1 MKPIRGRSPFPFRA
15 GESGGVLEPVPQNGS
30 VYGEWATPDNGGGGE
45 DVASS
50 YRRHTFPKIIFILL
64 AVLGIIIVMGISI
77 VTGEYPI
84 GILES
89 YQVLIDHIVRSI
101 SDWLGMDVAP
111 LDHAADVKDH
121 VVWNL
126 RMPRIAVGIVAGAGL
141 AVAGT
146 AMQSTLK
153 NPLADPYTTGI
164 SSGACFGA
172 TLAICY
178 GSGALSSDGSIVAS
192 AFIFS
197 LIPTAMI
204 VSISM
209 VKKVSPVSMI
219 LAGIAVMYIFNAF
232 TTVMRLWADP
242 NDLEAVYQW
251 QVGSFD
257 GLHWDDLPVMT
268 LVVLVGSVTVM
279 ILSRDLNILS
289 SGDENA
295 RSLGLDAS
303 TMRIILLIVVSL
315 MAAAIVS
322 VTGIIGFVGL
332 VAPHVCRMFI
342 GADNRFLVPAS
353 AAVGAL
359 VLVASDLIGRTV
371 IAPAVLQVGVVTAFI
386 GGPLFL
392 YLIIRQR
399 KEVWG

>member
-1 MKPIRGRSPFPFRA
+1 MKLPSLIGRGVPEGMP
-15 GESGGVLEPVPQNGS
+15 EPVPQDDR
-30 VYGEWATPDNGGGGE
+30 VYGEWASDRAEGGGQ
-45 DVASS
+45 DAAAS
-50 YRRHTFPKIIFILL
+50 YRRHTFRKVLFIIA
-64 AVLGIIIVMGISI
+64 AVFGIIAVVGISV
-77 VTGEYPI
+77 VTGDYPI

-89 YQVLIDHIVRSI
+89 YQVLFDHIIRSVQE
-101 SDWLGMDVAP
+101 WLGMDVP
-111 LDHAADVKDH
+111 DLDRIAAIKDH

-126 RMPRIAVGIVAGAGL
+126 RMPRIAAGIIAGAGL
-141 AVAGT
+141 AVAGA

-178 GSGALSSDGSIVAS
+178 GSGMLASSGSIVLS
-192 AFIFS
+192 AFVFS
-197 LIPTAMI
+197 LIPTAMV

-257 GLHWDDLPVMT
+257 GIHWGDMPVMVA
-268 LVVLVGSVTVM
+268 VVLFGSASVM
-279 ILSRDLNILS
+279 LLSRDLNILS
-289 SGDENA
+289 SGDESA

-303 TMRIILLIVVSL
+303 SMRILLLIIVSL
-315 MAAAIVS
+315 MAAAVVS
-322 VTGIIGFVGL
+322 ITGIIGFVGL
-332 VAPHVCRMFI
+332 VAPHVCRMFV
-342 GADNRFLVPAS
+342 GADNRFLIPAS

-399 KEVWG
+399 KEAWG

>member
-1 MKPIRGRSPFPFRA
+1 MPGKKKQLDSLDQDLTIYGDWADPGADEANESADRDYSAYLFRK
-15 GESGGVLEPVPQNGS
+15 VL
-30 VYGEWATPDNGGGGE
+30 
-45 DVASS
+45 
-50 YRRHTFPKIIFILL
+50 FIL
-64 AVLGIIIVMGISI
+64 VLIAGAILIIGVSI
-77 VTGEYPI
+77 TAGDYPI

-89 YQVLIDHIVRSI
+89 YQILLDHIIRGIQSF
-101 SDWLGMDVAP
+101 LGMDVP
-111 LDHAADVKDH
+111 ELDYYEDLKDH

-126 RMPRIAVGIVAGAGL
+126 RLPRIAIGIVAGIGL

-146 AMQSTLK
+146 AMQSTLR

-172 TLAICY
+172 TLAICF
-178 GSGALSSDGSIVAS
+178 GSGVLSGSGPVVIS

-204 VSISM
+204 ISISM

-219 LAGIAVMYIFNAF
+219 LAGIAVMYIFNSF

-242 NDLEAVYQW
+242 NDLEAVFQW
-251 QVGSFD
+251 QVGSFNQV
-257 GLHWDDLPVMT
+257 HWEDLPVML
-268 LVVLVGSVTVM
+268 LVTAVGSAVIV

-295 RSLGLDAS
+295 RSLGLNANH
-303 TMRIILLIVVSL
+303 MRIAILVIVSL
-315 MAAAIVS
+315 MAASIVS
-322 VTGIIGFVGL
+322 FTGIIGFVGL

-342 GADNRFLVPAS
+342 GADNRYLVPAS
-353 AAVGAL
+353 AAFGAFML
-359 VLVASDLIGRTV
+359 IGSDLLGRV
-371 IAPAVLQVGVVTAFI
+371 IIAPAVLDVGVVTSFL

-392 YLIIRQR
+392 YLIIKQK

>member
-1 MKPIRGRSPFPFRA
+1 MSETSGLDPVAQDYSVYEMWKDSEEDAEASDEDSRYERYILRKLIFIAVTIIGILLVTGLAVTIGDYPI
-15 GESGGVLEPVPQNGS
+15 GVLES
-30 VYGEWATPDNGGGGE
+30 YG
-45 DVASS
+45 
-50 YRRHTFPKIIFILL
+50 IIF
-64 AVLGIIIVMGISI
+64 
-77 VTGEYPI
+77 
-84 GILES
+84 
-89 YQVLIDHIVRSI
+89 DHIVRSLQ
-101 SDWLGMDVAP
+101 DMFGMDVP
-111 LDHAADVKDH
+111 ELDKVQQIKDH

-126 RMPRIAVGIVAGAGL
+126 RMPRIVLGIVSGAGL
-141 AVAGT
+141 AVAGA

-178 GSGALSSDGSIVAS
+178 GTGILANDGTIVAS
-192 AFIFS
+192 AFVFS

-204 VSISM
+204 ISISM

-257 GLHWDDLPVMT
+257 GLHWDDMPIMV
-268 LVVLVGSVTVM
+268 LVTVVGSVAVM
-279 ILSRDLNILS
+279 ILSRDLNVLS
-289 SGDENA
+289 SGDESA
-295 RSLGLDAS
+295 RSLGIDAS
-303 TMRIILLIVVSL
+303 KMRILLLLVVSL
-315 MAAAIVS
+315 MAASIVS
-322 VTGIIGFVGL
+322 FTGIIGFVGL
-332 VAPHVCRMFI
+332 VAPHVARMFV
-342 GADNRFLVPAS
+342 GADNRYLVPAS
-353 AAVGAL
+353 AAFGAL
-359 VLVASDLIGRTV
+359 ILIVSDLIGRT
-371 IAPAVLQVGVVTAFI
+371 IISPAVLQVGVVTAFL

-392 YLIIRQR
+392 YLVIRQK